1 MSRVKRGVAHHRRVK
16 NVLKNT
22 KGYKWGRKSKIKL
35 AKVARLKAGA
45 HAFHDRRK
53 KKGEF
58 RKLWT
63 LNINSAVREH
73 GLTYSRFIHL
83 LKKKNITLNRKVLMN
98 VAETF
103 PAVFTKLVE
112 EVKKQGN

>member
-1 MSRVKRGVAHHRRVK
+1 MARVKRGVAHHRRVK
-16 NVLKNT
+16 NVLKST
-22 KGYKWGRKSKIKL
+22 VGYKWGRKSKIKL

-45 HAFHDRRK
+45 HAFNDRRK

-73 GLTYSRFIHL
+73 GLTYSRFIDL
-83 LKKKNITLNRKVLMN
+83 LKKKNITLDRKVLMTL
-98 VAETF
+98 AEQF
-103 PAVFTKLVE
+103 PAAFTKIVE
-112 EVKKQGN
+112 TVKS